1 MELYNP
7 TTDVMNFATMEKD
20 IMTAYDADFADL
32 DTTELK
38 RRMTCK
44 SVAKGWKKWV
54 KAVKKHPKYLKA
66 TKTQRRKF
74 WKKVMKW
81 AIKFDGKHKC
91 GWVKK
96 WKAYCKLG
104 HAIFYRWVNKIKKN
118 PKYKKSTKTQK
129 RKFWKKLAKKVIKW
143 NKNKHCHLV
152 SRRFKKLLKR
162 AWRIRKSAFYK
173 KFDVEE
179 SSELSKGKKYCK
191 LAVTIF
197 KRWVK
202 AMKSNPKYKK
212 STKTQ
217 KRAFWKK
224 LAAKVLKWNKGKDCQ
239 KVNKKFAKILKKAKV
254 IRKSYF
260 YKTFDLEEGSELVQS
275 KKYCKLAVTIFKNWV
290 KAMKSNPKYKKS
302 SKGEKRKFWKKLAN
316 RVIKWNKGKD
326 CQKVNKKFAGILKRA
341 FKIRKSAFYK
351 TFDLQESSELV

>member
-1 MELYNP
+1 
-7 TTDVMNFATMEKD
+7 MNFATMEKD

-224 LAAKVLKWNKGKDCQ
+224 LAARVLKWNKGKDCQ

-290 KAMKSNPKYKKS
+290 KAMKANPKYKKS